1 MKSES
6 EHKRTRT
13 VKTPPF
19 ITYLFH
25 IRQYINLLLI
35 STCQY
40 LSQFLSS
47 VSKMYQ

>member
-13 VKTPPF
+13 VSNPPF

-25 IRQYINLLLI
+25 IRQYINQLLLH
-35 STCQY
+35 S
-40 LSQFLSS
+40 LASDDF
-47 VSKMYQ
+47 K